1 MIEKII
7 LLPFWVLRKAFGLV
21 FFAARMVF
29 GTGAGAVRF
38 VFARRLGTLVLV
50 ALAFLAGK
58 KYLEESKKKEA

>member
-7 LLPFWVLRKAFGLV
+7 LLPFWLLRKGFGLG
-21 FFAARMVF
+21 FFAARLIF

-38 VFARRLGTLVLV
+38 VFARRLGTIVLV

-58 KYLEESKKKEA
+58 KYLEENKKKEA